1 MLYADVRLP
10 PTLSVPSLIKP
21 FEFPSSV
28 IMPVTSRFPAI
39 FIVPVSSFTRPLT
52 SALLPAIR
60 VPLFVKSFALTSPS
74 TLRTPE
80 VVIFSVVIRLP
91 VTFTFASS
99 PTLKFPVLIISF
111 AEAVPITSK
120 SPVLFIV
127 FSTVRFPLISISPW
141 FVTFLAFTSPVISNI
156 LFSLLTISFAFN
168 IPVM

>member
-1 MLYADVRLP
+1 MPAEVRVPEILAIPLFVKFWISELFCTVKFPLLFTPSEINWPTTEISLVFIMLYADVRLP

-60 VPLFVKSFALTSPS
+60 VPLFVKSFAFTSPS

-91 VTFTFASS
+91 VTFNFA
-99 PTLKFPVLIISF
+99 
-111 AEAVPITSK
+111 
-120 SPVLFIV
+120 
-127 FSTVRFPLISISPW
+127 
-141 FVTFLAFTSPVISNI
+141 
-156 LFSLLTISFAFN
+156 
-168 IPVM
+168 